1 MTTNTEARQTMT
13 LTIDFP
19 AETERKLLARAAATG
34 KDVATLVREAVEEK
48 LGTPLPSFA
57 EILAPVHEDFRHS
70 AMTEAELNTLLE
82 GTLAEARK
90 ERRERQ
96 GKAS

>member
-1 MTTNTEARQTMT
+1 MT

-34 KDVATLVREAVEEK
+34 MDVATLVREAVEEK
-48 LGTPLPSFA
+48 LQKPLPTFA
-57 EILAPVHEDFRHS
+57 EILAPVHEDFRCS
-70 AMTEAELNTLLE
+70 GMADAELDALLE
-82 GTLAEARK
+82 STLALSRK

-96 GKAS
+96 GKAP

>member
-1 MTTNTEARQTMT
+1 MT

-34 KDVATLVREAVEEK
+34 KDVVALVHEAVEEK
-48 LGTPLPSFA
+48 LRTPLPTFA
-57 EILAPVHEDFRHS
+57 AVLAPVHEDFRKS
-70 AMTEAELNTLLE
+70 GMSEGELDLLLE
-82 GTLAEARK
+82 GTLAEVRK

-96 GKAS
+96 GQGS